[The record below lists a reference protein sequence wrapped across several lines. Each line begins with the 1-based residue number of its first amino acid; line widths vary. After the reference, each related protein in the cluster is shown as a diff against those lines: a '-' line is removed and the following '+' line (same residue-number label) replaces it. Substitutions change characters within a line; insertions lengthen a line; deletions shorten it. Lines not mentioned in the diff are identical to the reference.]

1 MSALREWALVSISLS
16 PAFKLRKAWPM
27 TKSEKQTILTE
38 IDDKLFHI
46 TLNRPDK
53 LNALS
58 PQLLAELKEALE
70 EAAENT
76 DIAVIVLKSAGPVFS
91 PGYDISEEN
100 WIISQFPADY
110 PEGVNLHQDR
120 LDIHELLDYWLALW
134 KYPKPIVARVQGP
147 CLSGA
152 GELIAMS
159 DIVIAG
165 KSARF
170 GHPAARDLGIPP
182 TVFLWPLLIGMRK
195 TKELLYT
202 AKLIDADEAVT
213 LGLVNEAVADKELD
227 DRVLEV
233 ARDIALSPV
242 DHLTLLKESANG
254 WYENMGFEASARRAA
269 DLDAVFHQSPTFK
282 DFFKTVKE
290 KGMKVALEIRQ
301 KRFGTSGK

>member
-1 MSALREWALVSISLS
+1 MCD
-16 PAFKLRKAWPM
+16 KM
-27 TKSEKQTILTE
+27 TDKKTILAEKQGKI
-38 IDDKLFHI
+38 FHI

-58 PQLLAELKEALE
+58 PTLLAQLKEALKSANE
-70 EAAENT
+70 DS
-76 DIAVIVLKSAGPVFS
+76 DIAVILLQSTGPVFS

-110 PEGVNLHQDR
+110 PDGVEIQQDR
-120 LDIHELLDYWLALW
+120 QDIHELLDYWLALW
-134 KYPKPIVARVQGP
+134 KYPKPIVTRVQGP

-165 KSARF
+165 KSAKF

-202 AKLIDADEAVT
+202 AKLIDAEEAVT
-213 LGLVNEAVADKELD
+213 LGLINECVED
-227 DRVLEV
+227 DVLEARALEV
-233 ARDIALSPV
+233 AEDIARSPV
-242 DHLTLLKESANG
+242 NHLTLLKEATNS
-254 WYENMGFEASARRAA
+254 WYENMGFEPSARRAA
-269 DLDAVFHQSPTFK
+269 DLDAVFHQSPTFRE
-282 DFFKTVKE
+282 FFKTVKE
-290 KGMKVALEIRQ
+290 KGMKVALQIRQ
-301 KRFGTSGK
+301 QRYGKSDKK

>member
-1 MSALREWALVSISLS
+1 MS
-16 PAFKLRKAWPM
+16 M
-27 TKSEKQTILTE
+27 QTVVTE
-38 IDDKLFHI
+38 TDDKLLHI

-58 PQLLAELKEALE
+58 PTLLKELKQVLD
-70 EAAENT
+70 AA
-76 DIAVIVLKSAGPVFS
+76 AVNPEISVVVLKSTGPVFS

-110 PEGVNLHQDR
+110 PDGVELQKDR
-120 LDIHELLDYWLALW
+120 EDIHQLLDYWLDLW
-134 KYPKPIVARVQGP
+134 KFPKPIVTRVQGP

-165 KSARF
+165 KAARF

-202 AKLIDADEAVT
+202 ARLIDADEAVRY
-213 LGLVNEAVADKELD
+213 GLINEVVDDDALD
-227 DRVLEV
+227 ERVLEI
-233 ARDIALSPV
+233 ARDIARSPV
-242 DHLTLLKESANG
+242 NHLSLLKESANA
-254 WYENMGFEASARRAA
+254 WYENMGFEPSARRAA
-269 DLDAVFHQSPTFK
+269 DLDAVFHQSLTFRE
-282 DFFKTVKE
+282 FFKTVKE
-290 KGMKVALEIRQ
+290 KGMKVALKIRQ
-301 KRFGTSGK
+301 ERYGTSGKD

>member
-1 MSALREWALVSISLS
+1 MAEQMS
-16 PAFKLRKAWPM
+16 
-27 TKSEKQTILTE
+27 KSEKHTILTE

-46 TLNRPDK
+46 TLNRPEK

-58 PQLLAELKEALE
+58 PQLLAELKEALD
-70 EAAENT
+70 EAAKNA
-76 DIAVIVLKSAGPVFS
+76 DIAVVVLKSAGPVFS

-120 LDIHELLDYWLALW
+120 LDIHELLDYWLELW

-202 AKLIDADEAVT
+202 AKLIDADEAVS
-213 LGLVNEAVADKELD
+213 LGLVNETVADEALD
-227 DRVLEV
+227 NRVLEV

-282 DFFKTVKE
+282 EFFNTVSAK
-290 KGMKVALEIRQ
+290 
-301 KRFGTSGK
+301 

>member
-1 MSALREWALVSISLS
+1 
-16 PAFKLRKAWPM
+16 M

-213 LGLVNEAVADKELD
+213 LGLVNEAVADNELD
-227 DRVLEV
+227 YRVLEV

>member
-1 MSALREWALVSISLS
+1 MS
-16 PAFKLRKAWPM
+16 M
-27 TKSEKQTILTE
+27 QTVVTE
-38 IDDKLFHI
+38 TDDKLLHI

-58 PQLLAELKEALE
+58 PTLLKELKQVLD
-70 EAAENT
+70 AATVNPE
-76 DIAVIVLKSAGPVFS
+76 ISVVVLKSTGPVFS

-110 PEGVNLHQDR
+110 PDGVELQKDR
-120 LDIHELLDYWLALW
+120 EDIHQLLDYWLDLW
-134 KYPKPIVARVQGP
+134 KFPKPIVTRVQGP

-165 KSARF
+165 KAARF

-202 AKLIDADEAVT
+202 ARLIDADEAVRY
-213 LGLVNEAVADKELD
+213 GLINEVVDDDALD
-227 DRVLEV
+227 ERVLEI
-233 ARDIALSPV
+233 ARDIARSPV
-242 DHLTLLKESANG
+242 NHLSLLKESANA
-254 WYENMGFEASARRAA
+254 WYENMGFEPSARRAA
-269 DLDAVFHQSPTFK
+269 DLDAVFHQSLTFRE
-282 DFFKTVKE
+282 FFKTVKE
-290 KGMKVALEIRQ
+290 KGMKVALKIRQ
-301 KRFGTSGK
+301 ERYGTSGKD

>member
-1 MSALREWALVSISLS
+1 MN
-16 PAFKLRKAWPM
+16 KAVE
-27 TKSEKQTILTE
+27 TEKQTLLTE
-38 IDDKLFHI
+38 TDGKLLHI

-58 PQLLAELKEALE
+58 PLLLKELKEVLD
-70 EAAENT
+70 EAAENPE
-76 DIAVIVLKSAGPVFS
+76 ISVVVLKSSGPVFS

-110 PEGVNLHQDR
+110 PDGVELQKDR
-120 LDIHELLDYWLALW
+120 EDIHELLDYWLDLW
-134 KYPKPIVARVQGP
+134 KFPKPIVTRVQGP

-165 KSARF
+165 KAARF

-202 AKLIDADEAVT
+202 AKLINAEEAVRF
-213 LGLVNEAVADKELD
+213 GLINEAVDDDELD
-227 DRVLEV
+227 TRVLDV
-233 ARDIALSPV
+233 AHDIARSPV
-242 DHLTLLKESANG
+242 NHLSLLKESANG
-254 WYENMGFEASARRAA
+254 WYENMGFEPSARRAA
-269 DLDAVFHQSPTFK
+269 DLDAVFHQSLTFRE
-282 DFFKTVKE
+282 FFKTVKE
-290 KGMKVALEIRQ
+290 KGMKVALKIRQ
-301 KRFGTSGK
+301 ERYGTTGKD

>member
-1 MSALREWALVSISLS
+1 MHGFITREEFLGAL
-16 PAFKLRKAWPM
+16 
-27 TKSEKQTILTE
+27 
-38 IDDKLFHI
+38 D
-46 TLNRPDK
+46 
-53 LNALS
+53 
-58 PQLLAELKEALE
+58 
-70 EAAENT
+70 EAAKNT
-76 DIAVIVLKSAGPVFS
+76 DIAVVVLKSAGPVFS

-120 LDIHELLDYWLALW
+120 LDIHELLDYWLELW

-202 AKLIDADEAVT
+202 AKLIDADVPSPLHSDPQIESSSRYST
-213 LGLVNEAVADKELD
+213 HWEEDQLPDPLD
-227 DRVLEV
+227 VR
-233 ARDIALSPV
+233 
-242 DHLTLLKESANG
+242 
-254 WYENMGFEASARRAA
+254 
-269 DLDAVFHQSPTFK
+269 
-282 DFFKTVKE
+282 
-290 KGMKVALEIRQ
+290 
-301 KRFGTSGK
+301 